1 MICQVL
7 PEVLP
12 PSFVLSSAV
21 ASERSVL
28 LDGLRRTP
36 GELDEILAETVPH
49 GVAYHNAGMTVEER
63 DLIETAFRQGV
74 INVLTATSTLAAGVN
89 LPAKRVIFRSPYIGN
104 QFLDATRYRQM
115 CGRAGR
121 AGARPYHR
129 PRAQQYVCKS
139 QSCMVIISGRFIVHA
154 GQDTQG
160 QSFLIVEAKDQ
171 RKAQSLLTEPLKEC
185 QSCLCA
191 DKIGLQRAVLEVV
204 AAEVVSRP
212 EEVEMWLKCTLF
224 HHLNGRLVT
233 SPLCLYCALSIAGRL

>member
-1 MICQVL
+1 MYTH
-7 PEVLP
+7 P
-12 PSFVLSSAV
+12 
-21 ASERSVL
+21 SVL

-121 AGARPYHR
+121 AG
-129 PRAQQYVCKS
+129 
-139 QSCMVIISGRFIVHA
+139 
-154 GQDTQG
+154 QDTQG
-160 QSFLIVEAKDQ
+160 
-171 RKAQSLLTEPLKEC
+171 EPLN
-185 QSCLCA
+185 A
-191 DKIGLQRAVLEVV
+191 RI
-204 AAEVVSRP
+204 
-212 EEVEMWLKCTLF
+212 
-224 HHLNGRLVT
+224 
-233 SPLCLYCALSIAGRL
+233 